1 MSRDTSYQAV
11 MARKN
16 EIMKMSMGLDYDVYK
31 TGELAFDYEKM
42 MDDCGFTLE
51 DVVRIQAET
60 KVGNTPLYELKNL
73 TNAVRKTCKP
83 GKGARIFVKDE
94 AANASPLE
102 R

>member
-51 DVVRIQAET
+51 DVVRIQA
-60 KVGNTPLYELKNL
+60 VKNNFL
-73 TNAVRKTCKP
+73 
-83 GKGARIFVKDE
+83 
-94 AANASPLE
+94 
-102 R
+102 